1 MPLCILMACEGS
13 GGQCRTGAKPKL
25 LTPGLRISIPLKP
38 PQPLSMEM
46 RQGSSEGC
54 GEAARSSGIE
64 GTFWVPPQHTL
75 NLLLS
80 SLIPLLHNNP
90 RCPWRLGLCSES
102 GKCGHKVWKDRWCV
116 CDSCGPHNFTQQS
129 KLILA
134 NLLYSSPQTI

>member
-64 GTFWVPPQHTL
+64 GTFWVPPPTHTE
-75 NLLLS
+75 S
-80 SLIPLLHNNP
+80 SSVISHPTLA
-90 RCPWRLGLCSES
+90 
-102 GKCGHKVWKDRWCV
+102 
-116 CDSCGPHNFTQQS
+116 QQS
-129 KLILA
+129 QVSMEARLVFRVREVW
-134 NLLYSSPQTI
+134 PQGLEGQVVCV